1 MIFLISGE
9 NSSGKSVFA
18 EDLITSLSGSPVYIA
33 TMICSSEDNEERIL
47 KHQLRRK
54 GRGFKDVEEPLDLR
68 RVPVRREDPVLLE
81 DLSNLLANVMFQAGG
96 DGSSVLR
103 QIEDLEK
110 RCSRLFIVTISGL
123 DPSPYDGET
132 AGYINELNR
141 LNAAV
146 VKISK
151 VHVEMESGR
160 PVYLKGTPE
169 DVH

>member
-18 EDLITSLSGSPVYIA
+18 DDLITSLSGSPVYVA
-33 TMICSSEDNEERIL
+33 TMICSSEDNERRIL
-47 KHQLRRK
+47 KHQIRRK
-54 GRGFKDVEEPLDLR
+54 GMGFRDVEEPLDLDIIQ
-68 RVPVRREDPVLLE
+68 VGREDPVLLE

-110 RCSRLFIVTISGL
+110 RCSHLFIVTISGL
-123 DPSPYDGET
+123 DPSLYDGET
-132 AGYINELNR
+132 AVYINELNQ
-141 LNAAV
+141 LNADLE
-146 VKISK
+146 KISE
-151 VHVEMESGR
+151 VHVEMSGGH
-160 PVYLKGTPE
+160 PLYLKGTPE

>member
-1 MIFLISGE
+1 MIVLISGK

-18 EDLITSLSGSPVYIA
+18 EDLITSLSRSPVYVA
-33 TMICSSEDNEERIL
+33 TMICSSEDNERRIL

-54 GRGFKDVEEPLDLR
+54 DMGFRDVEEPLDLR
-68 RVPVRREDPVLLE
+68 HVPVRREDSVLLE
-81 DLSNLLANVMFQAGG
+81 DLSNLLANVVFQGKG
-96 DGSSVLR
+96 DGSAVLG
-103 QIEDLEK
+103 QIKDLAK

-123 DPSPYDGET
+123 DPAPYDGET

-141 LNAAV
+141 LN
-146 VKISK
+146 SDLEELSE
-151 VHVEMESGR
+151 VHVEMADGR